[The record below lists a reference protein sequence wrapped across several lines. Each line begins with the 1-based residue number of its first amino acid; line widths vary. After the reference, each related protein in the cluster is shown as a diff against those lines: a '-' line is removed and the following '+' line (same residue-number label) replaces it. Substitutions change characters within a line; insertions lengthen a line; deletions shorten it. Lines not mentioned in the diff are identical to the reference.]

1 MASTKYIYNKQT
13 CCYEPFYI
21 RGRALRQRVILF
33 MLLSFSLACGGYLWI
48 NQYFETVD
56 ELMLEEKNKTL
67 KVSWDV
73 LHHRVEKANRE
84 LAAFIEKDD
93 HNYRVILDSNP
104 LPPSIREAGVGGSE
118 RINYKLLKDFPFILY
133 EYQLVEKLQHQL
145 DVEVQSYAEIGKIL
159 DDKLAMWA
167 AKPAIQPLSNEDLE
181 YLHIKYGPRLHPIL
195 GFVREH
201 KGLDFSAD
209 IGTPVYA
216 TGDGKVKSAYFSE
229 SLGNVIFLDHR
240 FGYETR
246 YAHLSKF
253 NVETGQVV
261 KRGEIIG
268 YVGDTGLSGGPHL
281 HYEVLFLGGHVN
293 PINFFQRDLS
303 NAEYEKLIDLASR
316 PHPPLD

>member
-1 MASTKYIYNKQT
+1 
-13 CCYEPFYI
+13 
-21 RGRALRQRVILF
+21 
-33 MLLSFSLACGGYLWI
+33 
-48 NQYFETVD
+48 
-56 ELMLEEKNKTL
+56 MLEEKNKTL

-145 DVEVQSYAEIGKIL
+145 DVEVQSYAEIGKML